1 MPIHEFNKELE
12 LPENSYMG
20 LFSTR
25 KLDISDDLLSG
36 TKSMAELPVAMDEFM
51 GQLISM
57 VVLMTIVSSIVA
69 LIILYLVTSLIIEEN
84 KNTIS
89 LFKIFGYR
97 RREIRSLILNSS
109 TLVIVV
115 GFIVGIPIAMVS
127 MGVLYGYLGNMIN
140 LMLPT
145 IISPLY
151 VLISFIAI
159 MLTYQLSKWMC
170 AKSVEA
176 VPMSEV
182 LKAGVE

>member
-1 MPIHEFNKELE
+1 
-12 LPENSYMG
+12 
-20 LFSTR
+20 
-25 KLDISDDLLSG
+25 
-36 TKSMAELPVAMDEFM
+36 MAELPEAMDEFM

-89 LFKIFGYR
+89 LLKIFGYR

-109 TLVIVV
+109 TLVIVF
-115 GFIVGIPIAMVS
+115 GFIIGIPIAMVS
-127 MGVLYGYLGNMIN
+127 MGALYGYLGTIIN

-151 VLISFIAI
+151 VVISFVAI
-159 MLTYQLSKWMC
+159 MLTYQLSKMLC

-176 VPMSEV
+176 VSMSEA
-182 LKAGVE
+182 LKAGTE